1 VKPTLKG
8 SRQRFRRGAS
18 ILPMVFTTG
27 NLFLGF
33 WAIVRVLEGAYEH
46 AAFMVIG
53 AGILDMLDGRIA
65 RLTGTTSEFGA
76 ELDSLADLIS
86 FGVAP
91 AFLAYAWGF
100 PAVPRGSWALA
111 FIFVAC
117 GAMRLARFNIQ
128 RQVIDARYFV
138 GLPIPAAAG
147 QVVTLVIFLP
157 EGPRQPVER
166 ALAVALVL
174 TLSFLMVSTFRYP
187 SFKGFDLRSRRSYIS
202 VLPIAVAIAILV
214 LRPEVV
220 LLGVATAYSL
230 SAPTVRALGLLRR
243 RGGPPPA
250 PAPGPVH

>member
-1 VKPTLKG
+1 MKQALAA

-18 ILPMVFTTG
+18 FLPMMFTTG

-33 WAIVRVLEGAYEH
+33 WAIVRVLEGRYEH
-46 AAFMVIG
+46 AAFLVLG

-86 FGVAP
+86 FGAAP
-91 AFLAYAWGF
+91 ALLAYAWGF
-100 PAVPRGSWALA
+100 PSVPRAAWALA

-128 RQVIDARYFV
+128 RQVVDGRHFV

-147 QVVTLVIFLP
+147 QLATLVVFHP
-157 EGPRQPVER
+157 EGLRQPVER
-166 ALAVALVL
+166 GLAVALVL

-187 SFKGFDLRSRRSYIS
+187 SFKGFDLRSRRSYLS
-202 VLPIAVAIAILV
+202 VLPIAVGIAVLV
-214 LRPEVV
+214 LHHEVM
-220 LLGVATAYSL
+220 LLALATAYTL
-230 SAPTVRALGLLRR
+230 SAPTVHALGLLRR

-250 PAPGPVH
+250 PATGPAR